1 MRTIYEFT
9 IIVAMNIWRY
19 ILRRI
24 LSTLPTIFG
33 ALVIMFMLTR
43 ILPGDP
49 VLMVLGPAHASPEN
63 IENLRQV
70 MGLDHSLPVQF
81 VRYLGQLMKG
91 DLGFSWHAGNPVSKE
106 LMTRFP
112 ATFEL
117 TTFSL
122 ILMVIFGFPLGVIAG
137 HYRNKTPDNIINGM
151 TVMGISMPTFWL
163 GLLLIYVFFFRL
175 GIAPPPMGRLS
186 SEVDVPNVV
195 TGFLLLDS
203 LLGKNFSSFLSAL
216 QQLILPGITLAF
228 FNLAIIVRTLKADMI
243 ETLREDFIRTA
254 RAMGVGQ
261 KRILFKYALRNA
273 LLPTV
278 TMLGT
283 IYGSL
288 LGGAVLTEVVFSWPG
303 LGMYAVES
311 IQWLDYAGLQ
321 GFIIFYVLIFMMV
334 NLVVDISYRLIDPR
348 VQLD

>member
-1 MRTIYEFT
+1 
-9 IIVAMNIWRY
+9 MNIWRY
-19 ILRRI
+19 LLRRI
-24 LSTLPTIFG
+24 LSTIPTIFG
-33 ALVIMFMLTR
+33 ALVIMFFLTR

-49 VLMVLGPAHASPEN
+49 VLMILGPAHASPEN
-63 IENLRQV
+63 IENMRRI
-70 MGLDHSLPVQF
+70 MGLDDSIAIQF

-91 DLGFSWHAGNPVSKE
+91 DLGFSWHTGNPVSQE
-106 LMTRFP
+106 LITRFP

-122 ILMVIFGFPLGVIAG
+122 ILMVLFGLPLGVIAG
-137 HYRNKTPDNIINGM
+137 YYRNKAPDNIINGV

-163 GLLLIYVFFFRL
+163 GLLLIYIFFYKL

-186 SEVDVPNVV
+186 SEIEIPPVV
-195 TGFLLLDS
+195 TGLLLIDT
-203 LLGKNFSSFLSAL
+203 LLNKDFPSFRSAL

-228 FNLAIIVRTLKADMI
+228 FNLAIIVRTLKGDII

-254 RAMGVGQ
+254 RAMGIGQ
-261 KRILFKYALRNA
+261 KKILFKHALRNA
-273 LLPTV
+273 LLPTI

-283 IYGSL
+283 IYGFL
-288 LGGAVLTEVVFSWPG
+288 LGGAVLTEIVFSWPG
-303 LGMYAVES
+303 VGTYAVES

-321 GFIIFYVLIFMMV
+321 GFIIFYVLIFTMV

>member
-1 MRTIYEFT
+1 
-9 IIVAMNIWRY
+9 MNIWRY
-19 ILRRI
+19 LFQRI
-24 LSTLPTIFG
+24 LSTIPTVFG
-33 ALVIMFMLTR
+33 ALVIMFILTR

-63 IENLRQV
+63 IENLRQL
-70 MGLDHSLPVQF
+70 MGLDHSIPVQF

-91 DLGFSWHAGNPVSKE
+91 DLGFSWHSGNPVSKE
-106 LMTRFP
+106 LITRFP

-137 HYRNKTPDNIINGM
+137 HYRNKAPDNIINGM

-163 GLLLIYVFFFRL
+163 GLLLIYVFFFKL

-186 SEVDVPNVV
+186 SGVELPPTC
-195 TGFLLLDS
+195 TGLLLIDS
-203 LLGKNFSSFLSAL
+203 LLNRNVASFLSAFE
-216 QQLILPGITLAF
+216 QLILPGITLAF

-254 RAMGVGQ
+254 RAMGVSQ

-283 IYGSL
+283 VYGSL

-321 GFIIFYVLIFMMV
+321 GFIIFYVFIFTMV
-334 NLVVDISYRLIDPR
+334 NLVVDISYRSIDPR
-348 VQLD
+348 VQFD

>member
-1 MRTIYEFT
+1 
-9 IIVAMNIWRY
+9 MNIWRY
-19 ILRRI
+19 IFQRI
-24 LSTLPTIFG
+24 LSAVPTIFG
-33 ALVIMFMLTR
+33 ALLVMFVLTR

-63 IENLRQV
+63 VENMRRL
-70 MGLDHSLPVQF
+70 MGLDHSVPVQF
-81 VRYLGQLMKG
+81 VRYLGQLIRG
-91 DLGFSWHAGNPVSKE
+91 DLGLSWHSGNAVSQE
-106 LMTRFP
+106 LIRRFP
-112 ATFEL
+112 ATLEL

-122 ILMVIFGFPLGVIAG
+122 VFMVIFGFPLGVIAG
-137 HYRNKTPDNIINGM
+137 YYRNKAPDNIINGV

-163 GLLLIYVFFFRL
+163 GLLLIYIFFYKL

-186 SEVDVPNVV
+186 SEVVPPPAV
-195 TGFLLLDS
+195 TGLLLIDS
-203 LLGKNFSSFLSAL
+203 LLNKNFPSFLSAL
-216 QQLILPGITLAF
+216 EQLILPGFTLAF
-228 FNLAIIVRTLKADMI
+228 FNLAIIVRTLKADI
-243 ETLREDFIRTA
+243 IDTLREDFIRTA
-254 RAMGVGQ
+254 RAMGIGQ
-261 KRILFKYALRNA
+261 KRILFKHALRNA

-303 LGMYAVES
+303 VGMYAVES

-321 GFIIFYVLIFMMV
+321 GFIIFYVLIFVLV
-334 NLVVDISYRLIDPR
+334 NLGVDISYRLIDPR

>member
-1 MRTIYEFT
+1 MS
-9 IIVAMNIWRY
+9 IWRY

-24 LSTLPTIFG
+24 LSTIPTIFG
-33 ALVIMFMLTR
+33 ALVIMFVLTR

-49 VLMVLGPAHASPEN
+49 ALMVLGPAHASPEN
-63 IENLRQV
+63 IENMRRL
-70 MGLDHSLPVQF
+70 MGLDQSIPVQF
-81 VRYLGQLMKG
+81 IRYLGQLVKG
-91 DLGFSWHAGNPVSKE
+91 DLGFSWHAGNPVSRE
-106 LMTRFP
+106 LIMRLP

-117 TTFSL
+117 TTISL
-122 ILMVIFGFPLGVIAG
+122 ILMVFFGLPLGVAAG
-137 HYRNKTPDNIINGM
+137 YYRNKTPDNIINGV

-163 GLLLIYVFFFRL
+163 GLLLIYVFFFKL

-186 SEVDVPNVV
+186 SDVTVPPVV
-195 TGFLLLDS
+195 TGLLLIDT
-203 LLGKNFSSFLSAL
+203 LLSKNFSSFLSAF
-216 QQLILPGITLAF
+216 QQLILPAITLAF

-243 ETLREDFIRTA
+243 ETLREDFVRTA
-254 RAMGVGQ
+254 RAMGVSQ

-283 IYGSL
+283 VYGSL

-321 GFIIFYVLIFMMV
+321 GFIIFYVLIFTMV
-334 NLVVDISYRLIDPR
+334 NLIVDISYRLIDPR
-348 VQLD
+348 IQLD

>member
-1 MRTIYEFT
+1 
-9 IIVAMNIWRY
+9 MNIWRY

-24 LSTLPTIFG
+24 LSTFPTIFG
-33 ALVIMFMLTR
+33 ALVVMFILTR

-63 IENLRQV
+63 IENLRQL

-91 DLGFSWHAGNPVSKE
+91 DLGFSWHTGNPVVQE
-106 LMTRFP
+106 LIMRFP

-122 ILMVIFGFPLGVIAG
+122 ILMVIFGLPLGVIAG
-137 HYRNKTPDNIINGM
+137 HYRNRAPDNIINGI

-163 GLLLIYVFFFRL
+163 GLLLIYFFFYKL

-186 SEVDVPNVV
+186 SGVELPPTC
-195 TGFLLLDS
+195 TGLLLIDS
-203 LLGKNFSSFLSAL
+203 LLNRNVASFLSAFE
-216 QQLILPGITLAF
+216 QLILPGITLAF

-278 TMLGT
+278 TMIGT

-321 GFIIFYVLIFMMV
+321 GFIIFYVLIFTMV
-334 NLVVDISYRLIDPR
+334 NLVVDISYRSIDPR